1 MNAGAGVVAKES
13 CRECDA
19 KPKRRP
25 EGHMRV
31 RLALVLVAILAAA
44 FLFIRRWQSKLSFE
58 NTAGVN
64 LHFEQ
69 KS

>member
-1 MNAGAGVVAKES
+1 
-13 CRECDA
+13 
-19 KPKRRP
+19 
-25 EGHMRV
+25 MRV